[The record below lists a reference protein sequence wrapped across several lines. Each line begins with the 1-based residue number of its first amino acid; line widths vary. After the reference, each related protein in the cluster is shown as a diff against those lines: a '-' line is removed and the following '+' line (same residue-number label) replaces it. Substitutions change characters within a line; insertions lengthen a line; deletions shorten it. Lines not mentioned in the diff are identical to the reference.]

1 MLKEIRYKEF
11 MVRYRDIGKGEPLVL
26 IHGFCESMEIWDE
39 FVVELSH
46 KYRVITPDLL
56 GHGSTGDP
64 EFPLPQGEGAE
75 SIPSPSRGGVGWGW
89 GNSPANTMEMQAE
102 CVNEVLKACN
112 VERCTIAGHSMGGYT
127 ALAFAEMFPEKV
139 NGLCLFHSSAMAD
152 TEEKKIDRDRAIE
165 VIKKDKDAFVEGMI
179 PKMFA
184 AANLEKLKVD
194 VDKILAI
201 AKNITKEGLI
211 AALAGM
217 RDRKD
222 RQHIFDKADYPVL
235 FIIGKDD
242 LLIPYDKMPQQ
253 ITRPAHSEVLMLAG
267 VGHVGFYE
275 ARKETLF
282 AIEKFVEEIKG
293 RG

>member
-1 MLKEIRYKEF
+1 MLKETRYKDF
-11 MVRYRDIGKGEPLVL
+11 IVRYRDIGKGEPLVL

-39 FVVELSH
+39 FDAELSY

-64 EFPLPQGEGAE
+64 EFPLPQGEG
-75 SIPSPSRGGVGWGW
+75 GV
-89 GNSPANTMEMQAE
+89 NTMEMQAE
-102 CVNEVLKACN
+102 CVNEVLNACN
-112 VERCTIAGHSMGGYT
+112 VERCTLVGHSMGGYT
-127 ALAFAEMFPEKV
+127 ALAFADMYPEKV

-165 VIKKDKDAFVEGMI
+165 VIKKDKDAFLEGMI

-184 AANLEKLKVD
+184 TANLEKLKVD

-217 RDRKD
+217 RDRRD
-222 RQHIFDKADYPVL
+222 RRHVLDKADYPVL

-242 LLIPYDKMPQQ
+242 LLIPFDKMPPQ
-253 ITRPAHSEVLMLAG
+253 IIRPAHSEVLMLG
-267 VGHVGFYE
+267 RVGHVGFYE

-293 RG
+293 RS